1 VNFLDLTLSTPEEN
15 LALDEALL
23 LAAEADGA
31 AEYLRVWESPQ
42 YFVVLGKNC
51 RIAHDVWV
59 ENCQLD
65 GVPVLRRIS
74 GGGTVLLG
82 PACLNY
88 TLVLRLDHSPELR
101 AVSASFDYILD
112 CAFQTVRATHE
123 SVARA
128 GQSDLVL
135 SGRKFCGNAQ
145 RRQRTHVLHHGSI
158 LYAFHLEKIP
168 RYLKE
173 PSRQPDYRGRRSH
186 LEFLANLAVAP
197 EQLRVGFRSAWNATS
212 DAKSVPHEVIKKL
225 VGERYGQREWI
236 FRR

>member
-1 VNFLDLTLSTPEEN
+1 MFFLDLTLPTPEEN

-23 LAAEADGA
+23 LGAEADGA
-31 AEYLRVWESPQ
+31 AEYLRVWESTQ

-51 RIAHDVWV
+51 RVADDVWV
-59 ENCQLD
+59 ENCQSD
-65 GVPVLRRIS
+65 GVPILRRIS

-82 PACLNY
+82 PGCLNY
-88 TLVLRLDHSPELR
+88 TLVLRLDHSPQLA

-112 CAFQTVRATHE
+112 RGFQPVRAIHKTIG
-123 SVARA
+123 RA

-158 LYAFHLEKIP
+158 LIAFCLEQIP

-173 PSRQPDYRGRRSH
+173 PSRQPDYRGQRSH
-186 LEFLANLAVAP
+186 LDFLTNLPV
-197 EQLRVGFRSAWNATS
+197 ELDQLRLGLRTAWNATPE
-212 DAKSVPHEVIKKL
+212 AVSVSSEMIRKL
-225 VGERYGQREWI
+225 VGERYGRHEWNC
-236 FRR
+236 RR